1 MSKKQSEMRRERK
14 ENQGNQRKKNIYYE
28 KALRNGRKK
37 ITKEKGTSEV
47 KEYTKKRKR
56 ENK

>member
-1 MSKKQSEMRRERK
+1 MRRERK
-14 ENQGNQRKKNIYYE
+14 GNQGNQRKKNIYYE